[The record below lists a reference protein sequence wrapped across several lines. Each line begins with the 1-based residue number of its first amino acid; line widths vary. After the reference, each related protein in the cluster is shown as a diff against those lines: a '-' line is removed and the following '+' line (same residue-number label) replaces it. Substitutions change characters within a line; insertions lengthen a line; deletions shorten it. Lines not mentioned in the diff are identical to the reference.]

1 MIRTREEPPMS
12 ADIILIT
19 ISSVILVSY
28 LFDFFSSRTRVPQL
42 VFLILSGIIVRV
54 LMDRAG
60 WHIPYL
66 GVILPPL
73 GTLGLILIVLEAGL
87 DLELGRDKVEV
98 IRNSLFSAFFSLLAT
113 LGLIAA
119 FYKLLFPSA
128 GLRLCLVNAL
138 PLAVMSSAIAIPGVS
153 HLPADRKEF
162 IVYESSFSDIL
173 GILVFNFLVLN
184 ETFGF
189 GAYFSFGFEIIATIL
204 LSLVFS
210 LALAALIERI
220 DHKIKYLPV
229 FSVLLLVYALAK
241 MMHFSPLVLV
251 LVFGLFANNIGKF
264 VRGNLRFY
272 LDVDR
277 LREEMDQFGGIV
289 RETTFVIKTFFFLL
303 LGYSTDLRE
312 LFAPDAFRVA
322 LPVLGFIYLGR
333 WLPLRRAAG
342 GAAHSLA
349 YIAPRGLITVL
360 LYLSIPPAL
369 HMPGIPAAA
378 LVLLILATAL
388 ILAWGVMKP
397 DTPAQARL
405 KRIISGDFNE
415 QP

>member
-1 MIRTREEPPMS
+1 MS

-19 ISSVILVSY
+19 ISSIILVSY

-42 VFLILSGIIVRV
+42 VFLILSGIVIRV

-66 GVILPPL
+66 NVILPPL

-87 DLELGRDKVEV
+87 DLELGNEKVRV
-98 IRNSLFSAFFSLLAT
+98 IRNGLSSAFFSLLAT

-128 GLRLCLVNAL
+128 ELRTCLVNAL

-184 ETFGF
+184 ETFGP
-189 GAYFSFGFEIIATIL
+189 GAYFSFGFEILATIV

-220 DHKIKYLPV
+220 DHKIKHLPV

-264 VRGNLRFY
+264 VRGNMRLYF
-272 LDVDR
+272 DVDR

-312 LFAPDAFRVA
+312 LFTLDAFRIA
-322 LPVLGFIYLGR
+322 LPVLGFVYIGR
-333 WLPLRRAAG
+333 WLPLRRATG
-342 GAAHSLA
+342 EAAHALS
-349 YIAPRGLITVL
+349 YIAPRGLITIL
-360 LYLSIPPAL
+360 LYLSIPPSL
-369 HMPGIPAAA
+369 HMPEIPGST

-405 KRIISGDFNE
+405 KKIVSGDF
-415 QP
+415 Q

>member
-1 MIRTREEPPMS
+1 MS
-12 ADIILIT
+12 AEIILIT
-19 ISSVILVSY
+19 VSSIILVSY

-42 VFLILSGIIVRV
+42 VFLILSGVVIRV

-60 WHIPYL
+60 WTVPYL
-66 GVILPPL
+66 HVILPPL

-87 DLELGRDKVEV
+87 DLELGREKVRV
-98 IRNSLFSAFFSLLAT
+98 IRAGLFSAFFSLLAT

-119 FYKLLFPSA
+119 FYKLLFPGA
-128 GLRLCLVNAL
+128 ELRVCLVNAL

-153 HLPADRKEF
+153 HLPSDRKEF
-162 IVYESSFSDIL
+162 IVYESSLSDIL

-184 ETFGF
+184 ETFGP
-189 GAYFSFGFEIIATIL
+189 GAYFAFGFEIIATIM

-210 LALAALIERI
+210 LALAALIERV

-241 MMHFSPLVLV
+241 MMHFSPLILV

-272 LDVDR
+272 FDVDR
-277 LREEMDQFGGIV
+277 LRDEMGQFGAIV

-303 LGYSTDLRE
+303 LGYSADLRE
-312 LFAPDAFRVA
+312 LFSPEAFRVA
-322 LPVLGFIYLGR
+322 LPVLGFIYIGR
-333 WLPLRRAAG
+333 WLPLKRSAG
-342 GAAHSLA
+342 EAAHSLA
-349 YIAPRGLITVL
+349 YIAPRGLITIL
-360 LYLSIPPAL
+360 LYLSIPPHL
-369 HMPGIPAAA
+369 LMPGIPPST

-405 KRIISGDFNE
+405 KRIISGDFDE

>member
-1 MIRTREEPPMS
+1 MS

-19 ISSVILVSY
+19 VSSIILVSY
-28 LFDFFSSRTRVPQL
+28 LFDFFSSRTRIPQL
-42 VFLILSGIIVRV
+42 VFLILSGVIIRV

-60 WHIPYL
+60 WHVPYL

-87 DLELGRDKVEV
+87 DLELGREKVRV

-113 LGLIAA
+113 LALIAA

-128 GLRLCLVNAL
+128 EMRACLVNAL

-173 GILVFNFLVLN
+173 GILFFNFLILN
-184 ETFGF
+184 RTFGP
-189 GAYFSFGFEIIATIL
+189 GAYFSFGFEIAVTVA

-220 DHKIKYLPV
+220 DHKIKHLPV

-251 LVFGLFANNIGKF
+251 LVFGLFANNIGQF
-264 VRGNLRFY
+264 VRGNMRLYF
-272 LDVDR
+272 DVDR
-277 LREEMDQFGGIV
+277 LREEMVQFGGIV

-312 LFAPDAFRVA
+312 LFTLDTFRIA
-322 LPVLGFIYLGR
+322 LPVLGFVYIGR
-333 WLPLRRAAG
+333 WLPLKRATG
-342 GAAHSLA
+342 EAAHSLA
-349 YIAPRGLITVL
+349 YIAPRGLITIL
-360 LYLSIPPAL
+360 LYLSIPESL
-369 HMPGIPAAA
+369 HMPGIPGST

-397 DTPAQARL
+397 DTPSQARL
-405 KRIISGDFNE
+405 KRIISGDFDE
-415 QP
+415 RA

>member
-1 MIRTREEPPMS
+1 MS

-19 ISSVILVSY
+19 VSAIILVSY

-42 VFLILSGIIVRV
+42 VFLILSGIAIRV

-66 GVILPPL
+66 HVILPPL

-87 DLELGRDKVEV
+87 DLELGREKVRV
-98 IRNSLFSAFFSLLAT
+98 IKNGLFSAFFSLLAT

-119 FYKLLFPSA
+119 FYRLLFPDA
-128 GLRLCLVNAL
+128 GMRACLINAL

-153 HLPADRKEF
+153 HLSADRKEF

-184 ETFGF
+184 ETFGPA
-189 GAYFSFGFEIIATIL
+189 AYFSFGFEIVVTVL

-210 LALAALIERI
+210 LALAAMIERI
-220 DHKIKYLPV
+220 DHKIKHLPV
-229 FSVLLLVYALAK
+229 FSVLLLVYAAAK

-251 LVFGLFANNIGKF
+251 LVFGLFANNIAKF
-264 VRGNLRFY
+264 VRGNMRFY
-272 LDVDR
+272 FDVER

-312 LFAPDAFRVA
+312 LFTVDAFRIAV
-322 LPVLGFIYLGR
+322 PVLGFVYIGR
-333 WLPLRRAAG
+333 WFPLRRVAG
-342 GAAHSLA
+342 DAAHALA
-349 YIAPRGLITVL
+349 YIAPRGLITIL

-369 HMPGIPAAA
+369 HMPGIPGAT

-405 KRIISGDFNE
+405 KRIVSGDFNE